1 MEKKEEC
8 KTCKKGLTTTHWTM
22 VIASFYLLFAAVY
35 GTIKIVQNIID
46 SF

>member
-1 MEKKEEC
+1 MENNKEC

-22 VIASFYLLFAAVY
+22 VIASFYILFAAVY
-35 GTIKIVQNIID
+35 GTVKLVQNIMN